1 MLNVLKNKSLILSFF
16 LFVSVSI
23 LAQQPNSRDAGMKI
37 GRLYGKVIDGTSK
50 QPLAYATVMVVRTLP
65 DGRDSLIEGSLTQ
78 DNGEFNITDL
88 PMGPLTVKINYIGN
102 KDIIKKVKIAPPNNC
117 LLYTSHIYSSGTILF
132 E

>member
-78 DNGEFNITDL
+78 DNG
-88 PMGPLTVKINYIGN
+88 
-102 KDIIKKVKIAPPNNC
+102 C
-117 LLYTSHIYSSGTILF
+117 LLYTSRCV
-132 E
+132 